1 LDPSPD
7 PTRSTASLRATAHP
21 LRLRMLSLLTGA
33 TLSAAEVARELGITQ
48 ANASYHL
55 RVLAKAGL
63 VAEGGEERVRGGV
76 AKRYRHPW
84 DDYRSEPASP
94 AAYQGYL
101 QGLASELTRRG
112 LEQDTASPGTTAD
125 AELWV
130 APDVRDRV
138 AELLGEAAHLLH
150 AQARPPRTPG
160 AVRVSLTMALFEMT
174 GDDNDQAK
182 HRS

>member
-1 LDPSPD
+1 
-7 PTRSTASLRATAHP
+7 
-21 LRLRMLSLLTGA
+21 MLSLLTGA
-33 TLSAAEVARELGITQ
+33 TLSAAEVARELGVTQ

-55 RVLAKAGL
+55 RVLARAGL
-63 VAEGGEERVRGGV
+63 LVEAGTERVRGGV

-84 DDYRSEPASP
+84 EEYRSEAAST
-94 AAYQGYL
+94 ATYQGYL

-112 LEQDTASPGTTAD
+112 LERDTATPGTTAD

-130 APDVRDRV
+130 APEVRDRV

-160 AVRVSLTMALFEMT
+160 TLRVSLTMALFEMS
-174 GDDNDQAK
+174 DNDQAK
-182 HRS
+182 SRR